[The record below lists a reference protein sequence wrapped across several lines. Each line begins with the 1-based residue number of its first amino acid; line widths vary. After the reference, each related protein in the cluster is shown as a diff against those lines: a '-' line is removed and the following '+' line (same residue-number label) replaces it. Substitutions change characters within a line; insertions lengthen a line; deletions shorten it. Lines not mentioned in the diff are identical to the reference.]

1 MKIKDA
7 FKRLHFTIS
16 NSNKPNETDA
26 EAFND
31 ICEIFKQHEEK
42 TIQDNLLFAK
52 LYTLTMEKLV
62 GTYND
67 VDFANK
73 RLNEI
78 LSEPM
83 DIRIECLTSILK
95 TMEVTQ
101 VFADPFLE
109 GKSGEELKEVFE
121 RYPKFQADFLTCYE
135 WWNDETVTSHLN
147 TNIKLSIQKFKNYV

>member
-16 NSNKPNETDA
+16 NGNKPNGTDA

-31 ICEIFKQHEEK
+31 ICEIFKQQEEK

-52 LYTLTMEKLV
+52 LYTLTLEKLT

-73 RLNEI
+73 RLNDI

-83 DIRIECLTSILK
+83 NLRIECLTSVLK
-95 TMEVTQ
+95 VVEVTQ
-101 VFADPFLE
+101 VFADPILSE
-109 GKSGEELKEVFE
+109 KSGEELKVVFE
-121 RYPKFQADFLTCYE
+121 RYPKFQADFATCYE
-135 WWNDETVTSHLN
+135 WWSKENVTAHLN
-147 TNIKLSIQKFKNYV
+147 TNINLSIQKFKNYV